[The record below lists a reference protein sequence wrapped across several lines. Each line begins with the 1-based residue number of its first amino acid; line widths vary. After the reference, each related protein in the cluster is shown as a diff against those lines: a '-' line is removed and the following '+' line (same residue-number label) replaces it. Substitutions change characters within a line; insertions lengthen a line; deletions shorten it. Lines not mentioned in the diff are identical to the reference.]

1 MQFAFG
7 KTNFGSC
14 AAKKLPLIILIYTN
28 CFGLGKIWPADF
40 ENFTENYFL
49 ICVIS

>member
-14 AAKKLPLIILIYTN
+14 AAKKVATDYTDLHEL
-28 CFGLGKIWPADF
+28 FWVGEKLARRFRKF
-40 ENFTENYFL
+40 HRKLFY
-49 ICVIS
+49 